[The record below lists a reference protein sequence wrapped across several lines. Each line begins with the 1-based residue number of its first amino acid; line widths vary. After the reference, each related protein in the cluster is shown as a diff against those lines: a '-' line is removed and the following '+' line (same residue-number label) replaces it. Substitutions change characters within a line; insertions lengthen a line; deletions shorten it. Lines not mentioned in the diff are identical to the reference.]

1 MTRTH
6 TKPVTLPVPG
16 RQLAKIRRASER
28 SGLSEQEIVRLTME
42 LGLAVVASSGAGSGT
57 MGATK

>member
-28 SGLSEQEIVRLTME
+28 SGLSQQEIVRLTME
-42 LGLAVVASSGAGSGT
+42 LGLAHVARTVAAEGVA
-57 MGATK
+57 K